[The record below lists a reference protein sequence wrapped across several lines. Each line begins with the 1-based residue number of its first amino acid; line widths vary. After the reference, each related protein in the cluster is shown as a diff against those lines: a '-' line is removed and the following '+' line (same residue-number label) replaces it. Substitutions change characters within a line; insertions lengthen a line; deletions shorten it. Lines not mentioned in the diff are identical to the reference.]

1 MWRVRFGKIWHSLS
15 QLHLAVTLLAALLS
29 AAVIGTLIPQLP
41 QQADK
46 TAWWEAV
53 RDRYGSLYGPLRA
66 LGLFDLS
73 RALWFQGL
81 LALLLLSTLACF
93 LKRVWP
99 LSQVVL
105 RPRTRLPAERFE
117 RAPWRAQLKFPSTQT
132 AESALQTALQGRRYR
147 VQVER
152 QARFGDPSQYEIH
165 LRADRFR
172 IPRLGTL
179 LTHIG
184 LASLLLSAALSGLLS
199 WRVPALGANSH
210 GVTPVGHGTG
220 VGVQC
225 SRFTILRHKDG
236 TPRDYR
242 AEVALIDEEGRQ
254 RTQGLVQ
261 VNKPL
266 NYSGVS
272 YHLEGY
278 HLPPISTG
286 AEDGAQF
293 CDVTLIAVHDPG
305 YSLVIAAGL
314 CLFVGVM
321 LTFHFPHR
329 RLWARIG
336 FTGEMSLAGSTAWD
350 RERFKNQ
357 FDALVAELREMTG
370 LSKAANRGGG
380 QSIVKR

>member
-1 MWRVRFGKIWHSLS
+1 MWRVWFGKIWHSLS
-15 QLHLAVTLLAALLS
+15 QLRLGVILLAALLS
-29 AAVIGTLIPQLP
+29 AVVIGTLFPQLP

-53 RDRYGSLYGPLRA
+53 RDRYGSLYVPLRA
-66 LGLFDLS
+66 LGLFGLFS
-73 RALWFQGL
+73 ALWFQGL

-93 LKRVWP
+93 LRRVWP

-105 RPRTRLPAERFE
+105 RPRIRLPVERFE
-117 RAPWRAQLKFPSTQT
+117 RATWRAQLTFPSSQA
-132 AESALQTALQGRRYR
+132 AESALQTALQERRYR

-165 LRADRFR
+165 LRADRHHL
-172 IPRLGTL
+172 PRLATL
-179 LTHIG
+179 LTHVG
-184 LASLLLSAALSGLLS
+184 LLSLLLSAAVSGLLN
-199 WRVPALGANSH
+199 WRVPTLGVTSR
-210 GVTPVGHGTG
+210 GVTPVGRGTG

-225 SRFTILRHKDG
+225 DRFTILRHRDG

-242 AEVALIDEEGRQ
+242 AKVTIIDENGRQ
-254 RTQGLVQ
+254 RAQGLVE

-266 NYSGVS
+266 NYGGVS
-272 YHLEGY
+272 YHLQGY
-278 HLPPISTG
+278 HLPPNSIETEAG
-286 AEDGAQF
+286 TQF

-329 RLWARIG
+329 RLWGRIG
-336 FTGEMSLAGSTAWD
+336 FAGETLLAGSTAWD
-350 RERFKNQ
+350 RKRFSLQ
-357 FDALVAELREMTG
+357 FDALVAELRETIG
-370 LSKAANRGGG
+370 LAKAVNRGDS
-380 QSIVKR
+380 QNRVKR